1 MPLREAAEI
10 AMYLIV
16 IECNILY
23 KGMIIPCHSSSL
35 AAAVC
40 VSADVPFHSFIL
52 DCCIGLEI
60 GLAK

>member
-1 MPLREAAEI
+1 
-10 AMYLIV
+10 MYLIV